1 MMVRDLVHH
10 INCNKNIEVD
20 DFLIYSGYSILL
32 INLILYSYSFFRK
45 EKANVFFVSY
55 LAFSFLMQFSME
67 LMYFMRIKNL
77 FAVNIFFIGQMI
89 LLGLFYNSLFHIKS
103 QKILIK
109 ISLAI
114 ALLSLIIEFI
124 LDSSEF
130 LKFNLFEI
138 TLTSLI
144 IVVFALIHFY
154 NMLTETKQ
162 FYYVSIGVVFYLL
175 TSTVLFLIG
184 NLSSELSND
193 LKYVTWVFNA
203 FLVLVYQF
211 FILYDWIKSYSKRAA
226 IN

>member
-1 MMVRDLVHH
+1 
-10 INCNKNIEVD
+10 
-20 DFLIYSGYSILL
+20 
-32 INLILYSYSFFRK
+32 
-45 EKANVFFVSY
+45 
-55 LAFSFLMQFSME
+55 ME

-211 FILYDWIKSYSKRAA
+211 FILYDWIKSFSKRAA